1 LSSQPVFA
9 NLTTMR
15 KAFIAIAAF
24 LVTLT
29 IMLGLTYPPLWWIA
43 IFTFPIVL
51 LGIYDLYQP
60 KHSIVRNY
68 PVVGRLRYFMEDL
81 RPKVYQYFVESDTN
95 GKPFSRLSRSLIY
108 QRAKM
113 ENDTI
118 PFGTQLD
125 VYENG
130 YEWLSHSIAAIS
142 HHELDENPR
151 VLVGGPNCLQPYSAS
166 IYNISAMSFGS
177 LSQNAILAL
186 NGGAKMG
193 GFAHNTGEGGISD
206 YHKNPGGDLIWQIGT
221 GYFGCRHHDGKFNDD
236 AFAEKAQAP
245 QIKMI
250 EIKLSQGAKP
260 GHGGILPARKV
271 TPEIARIRLVK
282 EGFDVISPPAHSEF
296 RTPLEML
303 GFVKKLRDLSGGK
316 PVGIKL
322 CIGRRSEFF
331 AICKAM
337 VETSTYVDFI
347 TVDGGEGGTG
357 ASPQEFS
364 NAVGMPLREAVAF
377 VYDVL
382 TGFGLKKHIK
392 IISSGKVASGFDL
405 VKNIALGADL
415 CNSAR
420 GMMFALGCIQALECN
435 SNTCPTGVA
444 TQDASLMKGLVVE
457 DKTVRVFNFHRL
469 TVASAVELLGAAGL
483 HHTHE
488 LTRAYVNR
496 RMAPNIMQSYM
507 ETYPYIPEG
516 SLLKTPY
523 PIRFELGMALS
534 TSASFVPTD
543 YKVSLIDYTHANS
556 FSDSLEGM
564 SKSSDN

>member
-1 LSSQPVFA
+1 
-9 NLTTMR
+9 MR

-24 LVTLT
+24 LVTATVMISLAW
-29 IMLGLTYPPLWWIA
+29 PPFYWA
-43 IFTFPIVL
+43 FIFIGPIVI
-51 LGIYDLYQP
+51 LGVYDLYQP

-95 GKPFSRLSRSLIY
+95 GKPFSRLNRSLIY
-108 QRAKM
+108 QRAKK

-142 HHELDENPR
+142 HTELDEDPR
-151 VLVGGPNCLQPYSAS
+151 VLVGGPACKKPYSAS

-186 NGGAKMG
+186 NGGAKLG
-193 GFAHNTGEGGISD
+193 NFAHNTGEGGISD
-206 YHKNPGGDLIWQIGT
+206 YHANPGGDLIWQIGT
-221 GYFGCRHHDGKFNDD
+221 GYFGCRHHDGSFNYD
-236 AFAEKAQAP
+236 AFAERSQSE
-245 QIKMI
+245 QVKMI

-260 GHGGILPARKV
+260 GHGGILPAKKV

-282 EGFDVISPPAHSEF
+282 EGFDVISPPAHAAF
-296 RTPLEML
+296 KTPLEL
-303 GFVKKLRDLSGGK
+303 VAFVQKLRELSGGK

-337 VETSTYVDFI
+337 SETGTYVDFI

-364 NAVGMPLREAVAF
+364 NAVGMPLREGVAF

-382 TGFGLKKHIK
+382 SGFNLKQHIK
-392 IISSGKVASGFDL
+392 IIASGKISSGFDL

-457 DKTVRVFNFHRL
+457 DKRVRVFNFHKL
-469 TVASAVELLGAAGL
+469 TVESAVELLGAAGL
-483 HHTHE
+483 HHTYQ
-488 LTRAYVNR
+488 LTRAYINR
-496 RMAPNIMQSYM
+496 RIAPNVMQSYM
-507 ETYPYIPEG
+507 ESFPYIPEG
-516 SLLKTPY
+516 SLLRTPY
-523 PIRFELGMALS
+523 PLRFELGMALS
-534 TSASFVPTD
+534 TSASFTPTD
-543 YKVSLIDYTHANS
+543 YKVSIVDYAHANS
-556 FSDSLEGM
+556 FN
-564 SKSSDN
+564 DNLTQGN

>member
-1 LSSQPVFA
+1 
-9 NLTTMR
+9 MR
-15 KAFIAIAAF
+15 KAFVALAAF
-24 LVTLT
+24 LVTATVMISLAW
-29 IMLGLTYPPLWWIA
+29 PPFFWA
-43 IFTFPIVL
+43 FIFVGPFVL

-68 PVVGRLRYFMEDL
+68 PVFGRLRYFAEEL

-108 QRAKM
+108 QRAKK
-113 ENDTI
+113 ETDTI

-142 HHELDENPR
+142 HHELDPNPR
-151 VLVGGPNCLQPYSAS
+151 VIIGGPECKQPYSAS
-166 IYNISAMSFGS
+166 IFNISAMSFGS
-177 LSQNAILAL
+177 LSENAIRAL
-186 NGGAKMG
+186 NGGAFMG
-193 GFAHNTGEGGISD
+193 NFAHNTGEGGISD
-206 YHKNPGGDLIWQIGT
+206 YHMAEKGDLIWQIGT
-221 GYFGCRHHDGKFNDD
+221 GYFGCRHHDGTFNDE
-236 AFAEKAQAP
+236 AFEERSHREQV
-245 QIKMI
+245 KMI

-260 GHGGILPARKV
+260 GHGGILPAMKV

-282 EGFDVISPPAHSEF
+282 EGYDVLSPPSHSAF
-296 RTPLEML
+296 STPLEMMD
-303 GFVKKLRDLSGGK
+303 FVKKLRTLSGGK

-322 CIGRRSEFF
+322 CIGRKSEFF

-337 VETSTYVDFI
+337 IKTGIYVDYI

-392 IISSGKVASGFDL
+392 IIAAGKVSSGFDII
-405 VKNIALGADL
+405 KNIALGADA

-435 SNTCPTGVA
+435 TNTCPTGVA
-444 TQDASLMKGLVVE
+444 TQDPSLMKGLVVE
-457 DKTVRVFNFHRL
+457 DKKARVFNYHRL
-469 TVASAVELLGAAGL
+469 TVASAIELLGAAGL
-483 HHTHE
+483 RHPYQ
-488 LTRAYVNR
+488 LSRAYINR
-496 RMAPNIMQSYM
+496 RISPNVMQSYI
-507 ETYPYIPEG
+507 ETFPYIPEG

-523 PIRFELGMALS
+523 PVRYELGMALS
-534 TSASFVPTD
+534 TSKSFAPTD
-543 YKVSLIDYTHANS
+543 YKVSQIDYAHANS
-556 FSDSLEGM
+556 FTG
-564 SKSSDN
+564 

>member
-1 LSSQPVFA
+1 
-9 NLTTMR
+9 MR

-221 GYFGCRHHDGKFNDD
+221 GYFGCRHPDGKFNDE
-236 AFAEKAQAP
+236 AYAEKAQSP
-245 QIKMI
+245 QIKMV

-303 GFVKKLRDLSGGK
+303 TFVKKLRDLSGGK
-316 PVGIKL
+316 PIGIKL

-337 VETSTYVDFI
+337 VETGTYVDFI

-564 SKSSDN
+564 SKSSGN